1 MDYQLLVIGAGP
13 GGYVAAIRAAQ
24 LGMSVAC
31 IESRGADEGTVVP
44 GGTCLNVG
52 CIPSK
57 ALLDSSQRFASAQHQ
72 AAEHGIQVGE
82 LALDLSTMMQR
93 KNQVVQRLGQGVT
106 GLLRAAGVEVLPGR
120 AQLLP
125 QRRVQVQHGGQQR
138 TLQAEHVI
146 LACGSVPMELPIAPV
161 DGKRVLDS
169 TGALSLDKLP
179 KRLGVIGAGVIGLEL
194 GSVWSRLGTEVVL
207 LEALETFLPELSR
220 RVARETEKILRAQGL
235 DIRLGAR
242 VEGAESKGRGVT
254 VNFSD
259 AAGSQSER
267 FDYLVVAVGRRPA
280 TEDLLAEGC
289 GVQLEENGM
298 IRVDEY
304 CRTDAENV
312 HAIGDVVRGPMLAH
326 KSSEEGMMVVER
338 IAGKKTRINYDCIPS
353 VIYTHPELAWVGPA
367 IESLQEQGVECKRG
381 EFPFAASG
389 RALAAGESEGV
400 VELAADAGSD
410 RLLSCHVVG
419 HGASELV
426 QQAVIAMEFSASAE
440 DLALTV
446 FAHPTFSEALHEA
459 ALAVDGRAIHIA
471 RKRTARKGS

>member
-1 MDYQLLVIGAGP
+1 MLFRSYQLLVIGAGP

-72 AAEHGIQVGE
+72 AAERGIQVGE
-82 LALDLSTMMQR
+82 LALALSTMMQR

-289 GVQLEENGM
+289 GVQD
-298 IRVDEY
+298 RKS
-304 CRTDAENV
+304 
-312 HAIGDVVRGPMLAH
+312 VV
-326 KSSEEGMMVVER
+326 
-338 IAGKKTRINYDCIPS
+338 
-353 VIYTHPELAWVGPA
+353 
-367 IESLQEQGVECKRG
+367 
-381 EFPFAASG
+381 
-389 RALAAGESEGV
+389 
-400 VELAADAGSD
+400 
-410 RLLSCHVVG
+410 
-419 HGASELV
+419 
-426 QQAVIAMEFSASAE
+426 
-440 DLALTV
+440 
-446 FAHPTFSEALHEA
+446 
-459 ALAVDGRAIHIA
+459 
-471 RKRTARKGS
+471 